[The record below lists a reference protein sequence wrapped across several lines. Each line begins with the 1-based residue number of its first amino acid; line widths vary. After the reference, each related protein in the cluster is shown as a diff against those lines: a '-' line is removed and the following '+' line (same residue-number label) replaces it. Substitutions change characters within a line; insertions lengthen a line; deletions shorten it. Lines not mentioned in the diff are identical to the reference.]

1 MEENIVAYPEHIVEL
16 AKSPRHFGR
25 MNDPTSAASIKGP
38 CGDEIEFYLVVKD
51 RIIEEVKFYTE
62 GCISTIVCGSMTAQL
77 VLGKSIDEALGVS
90 PKKVIEAL
98 SGLPEDHCHCSIL
111 AVSTLYRAI
120 VDYLFKK

>member
-1 MEENIVAYPEHIVEL
+1 MEENIVAYPEHIVAL

-38 CGDEIEFYLVVKD
+38 CGDEMEFYLVIKD
-51 RIIEEVKFYTE
+51 RIIEEVKFYAQ
-62 GCISTIVCGSMTAQL
+62 GCIATIVCGSMTAQL
-77 VLGKSIDEALGVS
+77 VLGKSINEALGVS
-90 PKKVIEAL
+90 PRKVIKAL
-98 SGLPEDHCHCSIL
+98 NGLPEDHCHCSIL